1 MIPFDFQNCYG
12 KRRATIFR
20 LEPRRFSAVQHKE
33 MKVALDRAR
42 RIGQK
47 KEIQDF
53 RFCTEYTIDEKVIE
67 RAYKKLALDVLVIQ
81 QGRLA
86 EAKTVNKDE
95 LLQMKIISD
104 NWIEPPKRERKL
116 NYSESEY
123 FKQTMRQ
130 SAPFFNTH
138 RLSELYE
145 KEVRYIMQA
154 HQRKQVKDTI
164 EVDEPESM
172 IIKSIERGEARISWK
187 DEIMKDIGNKLDR
200 Y

>member
-95 LLQMKIISD
+95 LLQMDENKFDFKKIISD

-130 SAPFFNTH
+130 SGPARP
-138 RLSELYE
+138 
-145 KEVRYIMQA
+145 KEPRIPRMLQFK
-154 HQRKQVKDTI
+154 H
-164 EVDEPESM
+164 
-172 IIKSIERGEARISWK
+172 IK
-187 DEIMKDIGNKLDR
+187 GNK
-200 Y
+200 